1 MEQKAETMEQISSGT
16 GENRRINIFTNG
28 TEISRETR
36 HLLKRKLEKSGYVVP
51 RPFDPESELIFCIG
65 GDGSFLKALHK
76 YGFPPIPFVGVNTG
90 HLGFFQE
97 LHPDELD
104 EFIFKYQQGKYNV
117 QKLKTVSATVQ
128 METETLRYRALNE
141 IVIKGD
147 HSQSV
152 HLNLSI
158 GDSYI
163 ERFSGDGI
171 LVATPAGSTA
181 YNYALG
187 GSIVDPRLNLLQ
199 ITPIAPMNTTAY
211 RSFLTSVLLPAELS
225 VTIYPEYVEDR
236 GVMIVTDGLEHKRSK
251 ILRITI
257 DLCDESVQLLRFEH
271 YDFWN
276 KVKSKFL

>member
-1 MEQKAETMEQISSGT
+1 MEELRK
-16 GENRRINIFTNG
+16 INIFTNG
-28 TEISRETR
+28 TEVSRETR
-36 HLLKRKLEKSGYVVP
+36 HLLKRKLEKSGFVIP
-51 RPFDPESELIFCIG
+51 RQFDEEAELIFCIG
-65 GDGSFLKALHK
+65 GDGSFLKSLHK
-76 YGFPPIPFVGVNTG
+76 CGFPDIPFVGVNTG

-104 EFIFKYQQGKYNV
+104 EFIFKYQQGKFNE
-117 QKLKTVSATVQ
+117 QKLKTVVATV
-128 METETLRYRALNE
+128 ESGGEKITYRALNE

-147 HSQSV
+147 RSQSI

-199 ITPIAPMNTTAY
+199 ITPISPMNTTAY
-211 RSFLTSVLLPAELS
+211 RSFLSSVLLPSDLS
-225 VTIYPEYVEDR
+225 VTIYPEQMADR
-236 GVMIVTDGLEHKRSK
+236 GVMIVTDGMEHKRGVVDK
-251 ILRITI
+251 ITI
-257 DLCDESVQLLRFEH
+257 DLSGDAVRLLRFEN
-271 YDFWN
+271 YDFWS

>member
-1 MEQKAETMEQISSGT
+1 MEQISSGT
-16 GENRRINIFTNG
+16 GENRKINIFTNG

-51 RPFDPESELIFCIG
+51 RLFDPESELIFCIG

-128 METETLRYRALNE
+128 MEGETLHYRALNE

-251 ILRITI
+251 ILRITL